1 VGAIVG
7 PHTHGWWI
15 LLHLVLFVFW
25 LGGDLGVFYSSR
37 YVLKPDLT
45 PAARATALSV
55 MSGLDLG
62 PKVCLVLFLPSGVT
76 LMALEPHGAQ
86 LFGAPVFAWWR
97 VALVW
102 LFALA
107 WLAATVA
114 GHRAPGR
121 FPWVR
126 RADWAIRIG
135 VIAALAAVAAYTLF
149 ADRPFGV
156 TTEPRWLGGKV
167 ALYTAA
173 IACGLGIRLTLRPFG
188 AAFGTLMG
196 GGSTPEIERVL
207 KRSVDGC
214 LPYVFGI
221 WTAVLGAAAL
231 GVFKPG
237 AHL

>member
-1 VGAIVG
+1 MAA
-7 PHTHGWWI
+7 HAHGWWI

-37 YVLKPDLT
+37 YVLRPDLT

-62 PKVCLVLFLPSGVT
+62 PKICLVLFLPSGVT
-76 LMALEPHGAQ
+76 LMALDPHGAE
-86 LFGAPVFAWWR
+86 LFGAPAFGAWQ
-97 VALVW
+97 VVLVW
-102 LFALA
+102 LFALG
-107 WLAATVA
+107 WLAATIA
-114 GHRAPGR
+114 DHRTHGR

-126 RADWAIRIG
+126 RADWTIRIG
-135 VIAALAAVAAYTLF
+135 LVAALAAVAAYTLF
-149 ADRPFGV
+149 AERPFGV
-156 TTEPRWLGGKV
+156 ATDPRWLGGKV

-188 AAFGTLMG
+188 PAFGALMG
-196 GGSTPEIERVL
+196 GGSTPEVERAL
-207 KRSVDGC
+207 RRSVDGC

-231 GVFKPG
+231 GVLKPG
-237 AHL
+237 ADL